1 MKSPWITAVALI
13 AASSSARSLTA
24 CDPRA
29 CLREPDLPGTRP
41 AVPLTGG
48 MRGKPSGRNI
58 LHYAYSGLVQV
69 VTLEVASYADGRR
82 WGRGSLRAVRRRW
95 LRARRRCHGGAR

>member
-24 CDPRA
+24 CDLRA
-29 CLREPDLPGTRP
+29 CLREPDLPGTP
-41 AVPLTGG
+41 AGLPQAIPLTGG

-82 WGRGSLRAVRRRW
+82 WGRGSLRAVCRR
-95 LRARRRCHGGAR
+95 